1 MANVQKK
8 SRGEVIP
15 AEDLVRENVRTAI
28 SQYPALISYDATDPA
43 NEMLMLRCAVEQ
55 GIPAASKDGWR
66 AVVSQWWTG
75 TSQVPDEESGEMV
88 TLPCLVLI
96 STDGELCRL
105 YGWPVINSW
114 ARLLRAASLERCLR
128 GIAVRVKRVPTA
140 TAGRSCW
147 NVLPDA

>member
-1 MANVQKK
+1 MANIQKK
-8 SRGEVIP
+8 GRQEVVP
-15 AEDLVRENVRTAI
+15 SEDMVKENVRTAI
-28 SQYPALISYDATDPA
+28 AQYPALISYDATDPA

-55 GIPAASKDGWR
+55 GIPAQMRDGWR
-66 AVVSQWWTG
+66 AVVTQWWTG
-75 TSQVPDEESGEMV
+75 TSQVPDEETGELV

-96 STDGELCRL
+96 SSEGELCRL
-105 YGWPVINSW
+105 FGWPVINSW
-114 ARLLRAASLERCLR
+114 ARLLRAATLERVLK